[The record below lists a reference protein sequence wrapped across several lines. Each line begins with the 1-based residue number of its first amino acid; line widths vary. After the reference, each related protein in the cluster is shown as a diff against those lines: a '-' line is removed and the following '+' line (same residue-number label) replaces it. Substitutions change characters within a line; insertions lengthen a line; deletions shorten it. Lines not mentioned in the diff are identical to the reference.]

1 MGTIN
6 FIFVSLAVLTSLACT
21 VFLFR
26 GYAASGMRLLLWT
39 GLCFVFLAL
48 NNLLLF
54 LDRVVLPDF
63 DFRPYRLGI
72 ALVGILL
79 LLYGFA
85 REAVILI
92 LDAIVDKNA
101 GGSGRG
107 PPRT

>member
-6 FIFVSLAVLTSLACT
+6 LILISLAVLTSLACV
-21 VFLFR
+21 VFLFS
-26 GYAASGMRLLLWT
+26 GYAASGVRLLLWT

-63 DFRPYRLGI
+63 DFRPYRLAA

-92 LDAIVDKNA
+92 LAAIVHKNVP
-101 GGSGRG
+101 GGSGRR
-107 PPRT
+107 PPK